1 MKLKFFIK
9 IILVLGVC
17 AFVSGVLLQYH
28 NLIKAREEVQ
38 RLNNNYSTLEREYNG
53 VLDKNTVYLFTI
65 EDLKNSRDS
74 ITIKL
79 EETRKELRLKDKQIK
94 EMGYLLSEAR
104 KKDTVIFR
112 DTIFKERIV
121 VDTVI
126 TDSLWY
132 STKMHLEYPNIISLE
147 QSFLSEKELLF
158 YQKKETINPSKCWLF
173 NIFKKKRETME
184 VIVEEKNPYIK
195 NKKQKF
201 IHVIK

>member
-17 AFVSGVLLQYH
+17 AFVSGILLQYH

-147 QSFLSEKELLF
+147 QSFLSEKELFF